1 MNLRLKKSIKQK
13 KNYINSFFNS
23 ENISVLF
30 ERNINPYTIEE
41 GISTNIETNKRN
53 ISAYAI
59 ASSEIVNDVEL
70 IDLEVRNN
78 TQEQIQKES

>member
-1 MNLRLKKSIKQK
+1 MFAFYKLDEI
-13 KNYINSFFNS
+13 YINSFFNS

-41 GISTNIETNKRN
+41 DISTNIEINKRN
-53 ISAYAI
+53 ISSYAI
-59 ASSEIVNDVEL
+59 TYSEIVNDVEL